1 MTERERWVVYP
12 LLFLALGA
20 SLRDKLGGRTTTKS
34 IVCQELR
41 VEDEPVG
48 NQTARVLALIGRT
61 EPTAGKPSVGYLMVN
76 GQVGVDGALN
86 VKGTVNANQY
96 FFRGLPMIPAVHAV
110 APGAALQNLMQ
121 AIPQAPTNAPD
132 AAGRPGKS
140 EPPSSPSPAK
150 GAGEKSDRAADAPA
164 ADAEQ
169 PEN

>member
-61 EPTAGKPSVGYLMVN
+61 EPSAGKPSVGYLMVN
-76 GQVGVDGALN
+76 GQIGVDGSVN
-86 VKGTVNANQY
+86 VKGMVNANQY
-96 FFRGLPMIPAVHAV
+96 LFRGLPVIPGLQAVV
-110 APGAALQNLMQ
+110 PGAALQNLMQ
-121 AIPQAPTNAPD
+121 AIPQAPASETTTD
-132 AAGRPGKS
+132 DRSGKS
-140 EPPSSPSPAK
+140 DASSSALPAPPPA
-150 GAGEKSDRAADAPA
+150 GKSDRAADSPPSAGA
-164 ADAEQ
+164 Q
-169 PEN
+169 PED